1 MWFDTTNLFKVFLKS
16 IEMINEV
23 PKISVLIICYR
34 QEELIKRAINSLLAQ
49 KDYIYEICVSD
60 DCSPDK
66 TWEVLQEY
74 DSKYPGLFKLH
85 RNEPNIGIFEN
96 IEYTWTMP
104 TGDLIYQLSGDDEV
118 GSDWFK
124 TVINYI
130 QYNNIDYKKELFC
143 IYGDYKCIYPNGDVY
158 TFKNK
163 KVASGKDVI
172 RLSLRGLIGNR
183 SCCYSIAILK
193 RFQKVSQGRS
203 YIAEVIQDRQL
214 QVFAETNYYIPQ
226 VGNTY
231 YSNIGVSV
239 GLDKSHFEERQG
251 MMDYYLEFLQKNNI
265 IVPEVDK
272 KYVNCFNAFYIF
284 LHKKSAKTFVRYIVL
299 YLKSGILQWGDGLIS
314 LRHLVFSILRRL
326 PHNRPINW

>member
-1 MWFDTTNLFKVFLKS
+1 
-16 IEMINEV
+16 MINEV

-74 DSKYPGLFKLH
+74 DRKHPGLFKLH
-85 RNEPNIGIFEN
+85 RNEPNVGIFEN

-118 GSDWFK
+118 GKNWFK
-124 TVINYI
+124 TVIDYI
-130 QYNNIDYKKELFC
+130 QNNDIDYKKDLFC
-143 IYGDYKCIYPNGDVY
+143 IYGDYNCIYPNGDVY

-183 SCCYSIAILK
+183 SSCYSIAILK
-193 RFQKVSQGRS
+193 KFQKVSQGRS

-214 QVFAETNYYIPQ
+214 QVFSETNYYIPQ

-231 YSNIGVSV
+231 YSNVGVSV
-239 GLDKSHFEERQG
+239 GLGNSHFEERQG

-265 IVPEVDK
+265 IVPELDK
-272 KYVNCFNAFYIF
+272 NYVKCFNAFYIF
-284 LHKKSAKTFVRYIVL
+284 LHNKSVKSFVRFIALYI
-299 YLKSGILQWGDGLIS
+299 KSCTPQWGDGLIS
-314 LRHLVFSILRRL
+314 LRHLVFALLRRL
-326 PHNRPINW
+326 PHNKPLNW

>member
-272 KYVNCFNAFYIF
+272 KYVKCFNAFYIF

-326 PHNRPINW
+326 PHNRPLNW